1 MSSFLARMLQKQWSC
16 KTGIKAETAMESTC
30 SKLGNTASYAASA
43 DTATT
48 ASFIAP
54 TALDTVIALRT
65 GISIEHRR
73 NQQQIHP
80 PLPPQCSSLHQKIN
94 MNPTHHLQELKSQ
107 ESPLP
112 APQLCSYLQGKLSV
126 YLW

>member
-1 MSSFLARMLQKQWSC
+1 MLQKQWSC

-54 TALDTVIALRT
+54 TALDTVIAPLDTVIALRT
-65 GISIEHRR
+65 GISMQHRR
-73 NQQQIHP
+73 NQQQIRP

-112 APQLCSYLQGKLSV
+112 APQPCSYLQGKLSV